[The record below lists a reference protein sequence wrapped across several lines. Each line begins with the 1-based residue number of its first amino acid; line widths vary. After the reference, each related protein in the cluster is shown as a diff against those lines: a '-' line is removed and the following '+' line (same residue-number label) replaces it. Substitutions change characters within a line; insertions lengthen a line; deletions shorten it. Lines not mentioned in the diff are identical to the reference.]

1 MSTPQVVSGQ
11 ADLSA
16 EADEVRSEI
25 AAVTRQLFDDKSPMS
40 TVRALAN
47 DDLGFSEDV
56 WAALAGLGFVGLEID
71 ERYGGGGMSFAELAA
86 VLREAGRRLTPLPL
100 LSTAVLGAAALQTA
114 GSPAQ
119 QAAWLPEIAAGR
131 RRVTIGLGAS
141 LIRHDGATVSGR
153 VSGVLDAAHVDGIVM
168 ELATSDGPALILVP
182 ASDPALTISP
192 VPTYDQTRRLS
203 DVRVDGLRL
212 ASTEPLQEADAAATI
227 AWLTDRASTALAV
240 DSAVGAES
248 VLQLTVVYA
257 KQREQFGRPIGSFQA
272 IKHHCSNMLIAVQTA
287 RVAAN
292 AAVREL
298 PSSPGASTKW
308 ASIAKS
314 HAADAYAEVAGQG
327 IFVHGGIGFTWEHD
341 MHLYL
346 KRAKLNQALF
356 GTSAWHRERLARLVI
371 DDEGGTRD

>member
-1 MSTPQVVSGQ
+1 MSTPHALSAQ
-11 ADLSA
+11 ADLSS
-16 EADEVRSEI
+16 EADQVRSEI

-40 TVRALAN
+40 AVRALAD

-56 WAALAGLGFVGLEID
+56 WTALAGLGFVGLEIE
-71 ERYGGGGMSFAELAA
+71 ERYGGGGMGFAELAV
-86 VLREAGRRLTPLPL
+86 VLCEAGRRLTPLPL

-119 QAAWLPEIAAGR
+119 QEAWLPEIAAGR
-131 RRVTIGLGAS
+131 RRVVVGLGGS
-141 LIRHDGATVSGR
+141 LIRHDGATMSGR
-153 VSGVLDAAHVDGIVM
+153 VSGVLDAAHADGIIM
-168 ELATSDGPALILVP
+168 ELATSDGPTLILVP
-182 ASDPALTISP
+182 SSDPALTISP
-192 VPTYDQTRRLS
+192 SPTYDQTRRLS
-203 DVRVDGLRL
+203 DVHVEGLSL
-212 ASTEPLQEADAAATI
+212 ASTEPLPAPDAASMI
-227 AWLTDRASTALAV
+227 AWLTERAATALAV
-240 DSAVGAES
+240 DCAAGAET
-248 VLQLTVVYA
+248 VLQLTVDYA

-272 IKHHCSNMLIAVQTA
+272 IKHHCANMLIAVQTA

-292 AAVREL
+292 AAVREMPL
-298 PSSPGASTKW
+298 NPGASSRW

-371 DDEGGTRD
+371 DGEGGPHD